1 MDTLCAITCPPNLP
15 SYLGITR
22 IGRTCKSCSL
32 ILFALRIPFLN
43 QLITASNLIPG
54 YLTTPTSENRVGKW
68 RTGARGFA
76 KLPEGGDGFMETTN
90 NSSWEVVEDYHR
102 LFVNRRAYTM
112 QSMRSHPETGRHYY
126 FRPSKR
132 GTDIPLMLT
141 EGTIR
146 QHLEGKIT
154 VGLYA
159 INPSTQRCKWV
170 AIDADYKNSMEDL
183 LKLQY
188 HLTQDRVEPAL
199 EMSKRG
205 GHLWIFLAT
214 PLLAKEC
221 RIYIHD
227 LALRL
232 GVPVKGSGLA
242 EGIEV
247 FPKHDAIGE
256 GEFGNAIRGPLGIH
270 RGANR
275 RFWFYG
281 ADYTLEDQIAYL
293 KRLRKVTEEELR
305 SFIAGKERPGPDFLP
320 RPERVTSTLR
330 KIGNGRSEFRI
341 LEYVGTVR
349 KVGRNYV
356 ARCPSCADSGH
367 DRSGDN
373 LTILIQDTR
382 FYKCWAGCTKEMIR
396 AALGCPIRVGHSA

>member
-1 MDTLCAITCPPNLP
+1 MPSAI
-15 SYLGITR
+15 
-22 IGRTCKSCSL
+22 K
-32 ILFALRIPFLN
+32 A
-43 QLITASNLIPG
+43 
-54 YLTTPTSENRVGKW
+54 TP
-68 RTGARGFA
+68 
-76 KLPEGGDGFMETTN
+76 
-90 NSSWEVVEDYHR
+90 EVVESYWQ

-112 QSMRSHPETGRHYY
+112 QSMRPHQEGGRHYY
-126 FRPSKR
+126 FRPSKK
-132 GTDIPLMLT
+132 GTDVPMMLT
-141 EGTIR
+141 DETIC

-170 AIDADYKNSMEDL
+170 AIDADYRNAMEDL

-188 HLTQDRVEPAL
+188 RLTQDTVEPAL

-232 GVPVKGSGLA
+232 GVPVKGAGLA
-242 EGIEV
+242 DGIEV
-247 FPKHDAIGE
+247 FPKHDAIGA

-293 KRLRKVTEEELR
+293 SGLRKVTEEELR
-305 SFIAGKERPGPDFLP
+305 RYIAGKDRPAAVASLAEN
-320 RPERVTSTLR
+320 RNTLLQR
-330 KIGNGRSEFRI
+330 RHRSGGSDFRI
-341 LEYVGTVR
+341 LAHVGAVR
-349 KVGRNYV
+349 KVGRNYIT
-356 ARCPSCADSGH
+356 RCPSCADSGH

-373 LTILIQDTR
+373 LAILIEDPR
-382 FYKCWAGCTKEMIR
+382 YYKCWAGCTKEMIR
-396 AALGCPIRVGHSA
+396 AALGCPIRIPSSA